1 MRDCVS
7 MCVAVCICMYAFCV
21 VYKFVLCTYE
31 FNIIFFS
38 MEVYDVID
46 RSQLSDALLFLL
58 NGGVFLAPFQNLK

>member
-1 MRDCVS
+1 
-7 MCVAVCICMYAFCV
+7 
-21 VYKFVLCTYE
+21 
-31 FNIIFFS
+31 